1 MLIQGEAGKPR
12 AIDDCK
18 TSGLNSAYTQNN
30 KLVLQDLD
38 AYVALCAFVGSSV
51 KDGTVLVKM
60 KDGAIQTASISGDFQ
75 GAVGW
80 KGECLDLEKAYRQ
93 VPVSS
98 SSLAYSVALVHDL
111 EGKPRYFLS
120 QSLPFGA
127 GSSVYAFNR
136 IGAALRFLIQHVLK
150 GILTVFYDD
159 FPFLETSASSQ
170 LMETM
175 TSRFLRCWAGDMQRR
190 VIKMFLFRR
199 SSTCWVLSSIL
210 VRCLQGEYW

>member
-1 MLIQGEAGKPR
+1 MLQE
-12 AIDDCK
+12 
-18 TSGLNSAYTQNN
+18 
-30 KLVLQDLD
+30 LD
-38 AYVALCAFVGSSV
+38 AYVKLCAFVGSSV
-51 KDGTVLVKM
+51 KDGMALVKM
-60 KDGAIQTASISGDFQ
+60 KDGAIQTASIFRDFQ
-75 GAVGW
+75 AAVDW
-80 KGECLDLEKAYRQ
+80 KGKCLDLEKAYRQ

-127 GSSVYAFNR
+127 CSSVYAFNR

-170 LMETM
+170 LMDTM
-175 TSRFLRCWAGDMQRR
+175 TSRFLSLLG
-190 VIKMFLFRR
+190 
-199 SSTCWVLSSIL
+199 
-210 VRCLQGEYW
+210 